1 MDPGEIRG
9 EDIVAEK
16 AKILLVDDD
25 PDFVDATRIVLET
38 EYDVSVALN
47 GDEGLA
53 KARAEKPDLIIL
65 DIIMPDKDGFMV
77 CEELKSDANLA
88 DVPVMMLT
96 SFAERKGETSL
107 AVTQGMMLEAED
119 YVDKPV
125 RPDELLKRVE
135 ALLKRLQES

>member
-1 MDPGEIRG
+1 MAG
-9 EDIVAEK
+9 K

-25 PDFVDATRIVLET
+25 PDFVDATRTVLESK
-38 EYDVSVALN
+38 YDVSVAFD

-53 KARAEKPDLIIL
+53 KARAERPDLIIL
-65 DIIMPDKDGFMV
+65 DIIMPDKDGFIV
-77 CEELKSDANLA
+77 CEELKSDPNLA

-96 SFAERKGETSL
+96 SFSERKGETSL

-125 RPDELLKRVE
+125 RPKELLKRVE
-135 ALLKRLQES
+135 VLLKRLQES